1 MAVTSSNAVG
11 GHVSQPA
18 TILDSAAMQRAI
30 TRICFEILERNAGAG
45 NIVLCGIETRGLPL
59 ARRIAERIHIA
70 EGATVKVG
78 ALDPT
83 GYRDD
88 RPRSQEPR
96 PITDVTTGQPI
107 NVIDRIIILV
117 DDVLFTGR
125 TIRAAMDAVIG
136 QGRPRSIQLAIL
148 VDRGHRE
155 LPIRADYVGK
165 NVPSAADEEIN
176 VLLTETDGSDAV
188 QIQKVA

>member
-1 MAVTSSNAVG
+1 M
-11 GHVSQPA
+11 SQPT

-30 TRICFEILERNAGAG
+30 TRICFEILERNSGAK

-59 ARRIAERIHIA
+59 ATRMAERIHIA
-70 EGATVKVG
+70 EGVTVKVG

-83 GYRDD
+83 GFRDD
-88 RPRSQEPR
+88 RPRTHEPK
-96 PITDVTTGQPI
+96 PVTDVTTGHPI
-107 NVIDRIIILV
+107 NVVDRTVVLV

-125 TIRAAMDAVIG
+125 TIRASMDAIMG
-136 QGRPRSIQLAIL
+136 QGRPRSIQLAVL

-165 NVPSAADEEIN
+165 NVPTSANEE
-176 VLLTETDGSDAV
+176 VLVHLTETDGADSV
-188 QIQKVA
+188 LIQKVA